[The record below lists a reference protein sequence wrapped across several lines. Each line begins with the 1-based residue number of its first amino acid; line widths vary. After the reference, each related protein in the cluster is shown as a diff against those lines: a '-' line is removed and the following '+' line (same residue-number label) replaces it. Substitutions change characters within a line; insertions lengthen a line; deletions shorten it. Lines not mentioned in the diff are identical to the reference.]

1 METLKSWK
9 ICFNDEFCLT
19 NAATGVELP
28 LNFGRGGQEAMFRQQ
43 NTANPAPSAPSVNAI
58 TVEPQYATLGTE
70 NSVMLTTL
78 YDDGTAR
85 HEIIDVE
92 VDEKRKRDEHGQQGR
107 DSHPLAKADTLRRT
121 HTPSFSTGASTSC
134 RP

>member
-9 ICFNDEFCLT
+9 ICFNDEFRLT

-92 VDEKRKRDEHGQQGR
+92 VDEKRKRDEHGQQG
-107 DSHPLAKADTLRRT
+107 
-121 HTPSFSTGASTSC
+121 
-134 RP
+134 